1 VEARPGGAEGG
12 SLRVGHRRF
21 RFPPR
26 SDVNPDLQFTRR
38 SSKGCRKTMPRE
50 KGPAKSEVQRF

>member
-21 RFPPR
+21 RLAPP

-38 SSKGCRKTMPRE
+38 PSEGCRKTMPRE
-50 KGPAKSEVQRF
+50 KSPAKSEGRRL